1 MSREEMLVK
10 CTPMNQLLM
19 VGLGGAVFGAIF
31 GLTGLLLLVLGSI
44 IIKKLK
50 DIENVREHD
59 GSGQLI
65 GSS

>member
-19 VGLGGAVFGAIF
+19 VGLGGVVFGAIF

-59 GSGQLI
+59 GSSQLV
-65 GSS
+65 GCS